1 MILLSRTAFTQQH
14 QHNHH
19 NAEVDVVG
27 KIHDD
32 SPECHAAQSAGC
44 AIWPYGSYYRFVADT
59 AAFRRQLFERRRDQ
73 SKHDALNTPC
83 PLFPQ
88 KRTWLSETRMSA
100 KCQKRTLAPRVSP
113 DAFHHA
119 RHWYPRAGPI

>member
-44 AIWPYGSYYRFVADT
+44 AIGLTEAITVLSQTLRHSDANFLRG
-59 AAFRRQLFERRRDQ
+59 AATKANMML
-73 SKHDALNTPC
+73 
-83 PLFPQ
+83 
-88 KRTWLSETRMSA
+88 
-100 KCQKRTLAPRVSP
+100 
-113 DAFHHA
+113 
-119 RHWYPRAGPI
+119 